1 MQDEQLEYFIYMQ
14 IEEDRKREEQ
24 KKLNED
30 LKSDLYRVQTTQDQ
44 IKR

>member
-24 KKLNED
+24 QKLNED